1 MSRGQAPVFQFSY
14 CIKSKMHF
22 VHLLLYYVATL
33 SYTTTPSLSFI
44 FITGMDD
51 SSTHTL
57 LLMSCNTINKDIYC
71 IVQVIIIVIVYVCI
85 RYLKVVCTVLKMMCI
100 RTLSMCFCWPI
111 VLLCS
116 LLCAK
121 DLYLLYSYWITLY
134 FNNIR
139 KDEKI
144 DT

>member
-33 SYTTTPSLSFI
+33 SYTTTPSLSYI

-85 RYLKVVCTVLKMMCI
+85 RYLKVVCTVLKMMC
-100 RTLSMCFCWPI
+100 MYVVD
-111 VLLCS
+111 VLL
-116 LLCAK
+116 LT
-121 DLYLLYSYWITLY
+121 YRITL
-134 FNNIR
+134 FFIVCKR
-139 KDEKI
+139 LVFAL
-144 DT
+144 